1 MRSKFKEKS
10 LSSVMKDPEMLK
22 YAMTELQRIE
32 KLRKE
37 TELYNN
43 PKTKMFG
50 MLLKAKRVR
59 EEEAAEKL
67 GGEKLERRQEFCM
80 MYVITKNAP
89 PESFGESPNTFS
101 LKKLLLFLKQ
111 TRLSKSPTICMGQIM
126 EPDIREAYEKW
137 IKNN

>member
-1 MRSKFKEKS
+1 
-10 LSSVMKDPEMLK
+10 
-22 YAMTELQRIE
+22 
-32 KLRKE
+32 
-37 TELYNN
+37 
-43 PKTKMFG
+43 MFG

-67 GGEKLERRQEFCM
+67 VGEKLERRQEFCM

-89 PESFGESPNTFS
+89 PESFGESPKSTFS

-111 TRLSKSPTICMGQIM
+111 IKLSKSPTICMGEIM